1 MYEMKIRVRYSE
13 VDREGIVR
21 LHQILEYFQDCG
33 IFQSE
38 ELGLGVEEDQKNH
51 RAWYLIAWNVKIIR
65 HPEMSEYIDVTTQ
78 AYKMRG
84 FYGYRR
90 YSIIDA
96 QGECIVFAEAIWI
109 LMNTQNM
116 LPMKITREMTDLYID
131 KDADTTVR
139 IDRKITDDGIWTEVE
154 PIEVTKQYLDSN
166 NHVNNTVYALWTEDI
181 LPEGVC
187 AKEVRIDYRKAVMFK
202 EIIKVF
208 IQQQEDIFKVKY
220 IKPDGE
226 IAALVE
232 ILF

>member
-13 VDREGIVR
+13 VDREGIAR

-33 IFQSE
+33 TFQSE

-65 HPEMSEYIDVTTQ
+65 HPRMSEYIDVTTQ

-90 YSIIDA
+90 YSIIDE
-96 QGECIVFAEAIWI
+96 QGATIVSAEIADIYV
-109 LMNTQNM
+109 
-116 LPMKITREMTDLYID
+116 E
-131 KDADTTVR
+131 KDADKTVR
-139 IDRKITDDGIWTEVE
+139 INRKISDDGEWKEYE

-181 LPEGVC
+181 LPEGAC
-187 AKEVRIDYRKAVMFK
+187 AKEVRIDYRKAAMFK
-202 EIIKVF
+202 ETIQVF
-208 IQQQEDIFKVKY
+208 VQQQEDIFKVKY

-232 ILF
+232 MTLKTIED